1 MNGIVYCLFITQK
14 LLCRGP
20 CLAFNSCIYFK
31 STFMRKYLFL
41 FVLLLS
47 NYISGFTQTEAGN
60 STPIILRGTIIV
72 PEGVILHGYVG
83 IVNGR
88 IVSVSENAPDLPN
101 AVSVNTHGIILPG
114 FVDAHNHLRSNVVP
128 RWKPNRIYSNRYEWR
143 QDSEFVRLV
152 NGPISS
158 VGSTNFCDMNK
169 WAELRALAGG
179 TTSIMTTQ
187 AELCI
192 RGMVRNLDYN
202 SGFYGT
208 TQLNLEHTY
217 NVLDLPPANAPAAR
231 AEFVFVATNFF
242 IANPFYEALLI
253 HLAEGTDAFSLEEFT
268 FMQSQSLLNSKG
280 VVIHGIA
287 LRPTDFRAMSLN
299 GTSLVWSP
307 RSNLELYG
315 ATADINAA
323 LDAGV
328 EIALAPDWAV
338 TGSSNMLNELKVAAL
353 WNRERLGGR
362 INDRQLVD
370 MATSIP
376 AHIAGIDD
384 EVGAIKVGLRA
395 DIAVINGDH
404 NNPYKAV
411 IDATAADVDL
421 VFINGVPLYGDRIFM
436 KHFWEESELEEIKSP
451 EATKTLATPA
461 VNFLVSDVGKR
472 LQLALQRE
480 GTSLAP
486 LTEANDFVLAVQT
499 AARFPAHTNTANDI
513 REERTPTDKLTITAL
528 PNPSRNSFSLRIQTN
543 SKELLQLRV
552 MDVTGR
558 IVEAKHGM
566 VPHTTFHICNN
577 FQAGVYLVEVTQ
589 GKQRQILKLIRQ

>member
-1 MNGIVYCLFITQK
+1 MY
-14 LLCRGP
+14 LLKN
-20 CLAFNSCIYFK
+20 A
-31 STFMRKYLFL
+31 FMRKYLFL

-60 STPIILRGTIIV
+60 ARPIILRGTIIL

-88 IVSVSENAPDLPN
+88 IVSVSKNSPDLPN
-101 AVSVNTHGIILPG
+101 AASVNTHGIILPG

-128 RWKPNRIYSNRYEWR
+128 RWKPNRLYSNRHEWR
-143 QDSEFVRLV
+143 QDPEFLRLV

-169 WAELRALAGG
+169 WGELRALAGG

-187 AELCI
+187 AQPCI
-192 RGMVRNLDYN
+192 HGLVRNLDYN

-217 NVLDLPPANAPAAR
+217 NVLELPPASAPAAR
-231 AEFVFVATNFF
+231 AEFVFAATNFF
-242 IANPFYEALLI
+242 INNPFYKALLI
-253 HLAEGTDAFSLEEFT
+253 HLAEGTDVFSLEEFT

-280 VVIHGIA
+280 VVIHGIP
-287 LRPTDFRAMSLN
+287 LRTTDFQAMSQY

-353 WNRERLGGR
+353 WNSERLGGR

-384 EVGAIKVGLRA
+384 EVGAIRVGLRA
-395 DIAVINGDH
+395 DIVVINGEH

-411 IDATAADVDL
+411 IDATAAKVDL

-436 KHFWEESELEEIKSP
+436 KHFWDESELEEIVSP

-461 VNFLVSDVGKR
+461 ANFLVSDIGNR
-472 LQLALQRE
+472 LQLALQAE

-486 LTEANDFVLAVQT
+486 LTEANDFVLPVEIS
-499 AARFPAHTNTANDI
+499 ARFPGHTNTANDI
-513 REERTPTDKLTITAL
+513 REEKTHTDKLTITAL
-528 PNPSRNSFSLRIQTN
+528 PNPSRNYFTLKIQSN

-552 MDVTGR
+552 IDVSGR
-558 IVEAKHGM
+558 IVEAKHG
-566 VPHTTFHICNN
+566 VVANTTVHIGDK
-577 FQAGVYLVEVTQ
+577 FQAGIFLVE
-589 GKQRQILKLIRQ
+589 